1 MVPWSHLH
9 ISLEAT
15 KLQFET
21 KSSPRKVLLGLILTP
36 NFKGSNFADGSKYGL
51 RRFRGLDAILRG
63 HVFRVLYCESR
74 QTKLGDLKL
83 FLQGISV
90 TWFGFRLL
98 VSQRG
103 I

>member
-9 ISLEAT
+9 ISFEAT
-15 KLQFET
+15 KLQLET

-36 NFKGSNFADGSKYGL
+36 NFKGSNFADGSKYGS

-74 QTKLGDLKL
+74 QTKLGDQKL
-83 FLQGISV
+83 LPGEFSV
-90 TWFGFRLL
+90 K
-98 VSQRG
+98 
-103 I
+103 

>member
-21 KSSPRKVLLGLILTP
+21 KSSPRNALLGLILTRT
-36 NFKGSNFADGSKYGL
+36 FKRSNFADGSKYRS

-63 HVFRVLYCESR
+63 HIFRVLYCESGP
-74 QTKLGDLKL
+74 TKLGDRKL
-83 FLQGISV
+83 LPGEFSV
-90 TWFGFRLL
+90 K
-98 VSQRG
+98 
-103 I
+103 